1 MFLGR
6 YEHSINGQGRTS
18 LPAKFR
24 EELKVAGE
32 DRLIVTNRE
41 ECLVAYPP
49 SAWRRLMEKLKEMPQ
64 TDRHFIEFVRFF
76 VSGAQECPI
85 DKQGRIL
92 IPPTLREHAG
102 LTKDIL
108 FAGMMNEIEIWSK
121 PKWDEEFKK
130 NTGNFGSNSQY
141 LAGLGL

>member
-6 YEHSINGQGRTS
+6 YEHTLNGQGRTS

-24 EELKVAGE
+24 EELKVSGE

-49 SAWRRLMEKLKEMPQ
+49 AAWRRLMEKLKEMPQ
-64 TDRHFIEFVRFF
+64 TSKEYIEFIRFF

-92 IPPTLREHAG
+92 IPPTLRDHSE
-102 LTKDIL
+102 LTKEIV
-108 FAGMMNEIEIWSK
+108 FVGMMNEIEIWSK
-121 PKWDEEFKK
+121 ARWDEEFKK
-130 NTGNFGSNSQY
+130 DRGNFGSNSQH